1 MNQQQHYYRDSTLN
15 LAQADN
21 YTLLLQIDNDS
32 FAYAIAD
39 GNLLLACETNCSLS
53 ELTDPKQLY
62 ERLTAEY
69 KNTVIALP
77 AKAFVL
83 IPVSLFNTD
92 NIAEYARLLDVKDD
106 EKVIAQSL
114 DTQNYVVYKVGE
126 QLLNKVAN
134 YDIKNVVFA
143 PKGWMYAID
152 RSEPSVIDLFLN
164 INGNQVE
171 FAYYKKNR
179 LRFYNK
185 FEFTS
190 IEDLIYYAVFVSDE
204 LELKQ
209 NSTAL
214 IVSGNV
220 NEEYELYKRLSE
232 YFQVVMINDIRV
244 LDLPANIQS
253 SQILSLSALSLCA
266 S

>member
-1 MNQQQHYYRDSTLN
+1 MNQQIHTYRDSTLN
-15 LAQADN
+15 MAEADN
-21 YTLLLQIDNDS
+21 YTLLVQVNPDS
-32 FAYAIAD
+32 FAYAIVED
-39 GNLLLACETNCSLS
+39 KLLLACETNCSLN
-53 ELTDPKQLY
+53 ELTDPKQLD

-69 KNTVIALP
+69 KNTVITLP

-83 IPVSLFNTD
+83 IPVSLFNAD
-92 NIAEYARLLDVKDD
+92 NIAEYARLLDVKDG
-106 EKVIAQSL
+106 EKVIAQQL
-114 DTQNYVVYKVGE
+114 DAQNYVVYKVDE
-126 QLLNKVAN
+126 QLLNRVTN
-134 YDIKNVVFA
+134 YDIKNVAFA
-143 PKGWMYAID
+143 PKGWMHAID
-152 RSEPSVIDLFLN
+152 RSEPSVTDLFLN

-214 IVSGNV
+214 IISGNV
-220 NEEYELYKRLSE
+220 NEEYELYTRLSE

-244 LDLPANIQS
+244 LDLPANIPS
-253 SQILSLSALSLCA
+253 NQILSLSALSLCA

>member
-1 MNQQQHYYRDSTLN
+1 MNEQTYTYRDSTLN
-15 LAQADN
+15 LAEADN
-21 YTLLLQIDNDS
+21 YTLLVQVNPDS
-32 FAYAIAD
+32 FAYAIVED
-39 GNLLLACETNCSLS
+39 KLLLACETNCSLN
-53 ELTDPKQLY
+53 ELTHPKQLY

-69 KNTVIALP
+69 KSMVITLP

-83 IPVSLFNTD
+83 IPVGLFNAD
-92 NIAEYARLLDVKDD
+92 NIAEYARLLDVKDG
-106 EKVIAQSL
+106 EKVIAQQL
-114 DTQNYVVYKVGE
+114 DAQNYVVYKVDE
-126 QLLNKVAN
+126 QLLSKITN

-152 RSEPSVIDLFLN
+152 RSEPSVTDLFLN
-164 INGNQVE
+164 INGNYVE
-171 FAYYKKNR
+171 FAYYKNNR

-214 IVSGNV
+214 IISGNV

-244 LDLPANIQS
+244 LDLPANIPS
-253 SQILSLSALSLCA
+253 NQILSLSALSLCA

>member
-1 MNQQQHYYRDSTLN
+1 MSEQKHYYRDSTLN
-15 LAQADN
+15 LAEADN
-21 YTLLLQIDNDS
+21 YTLLLQLNADS
-32 FAYAIAD
+32 FAYAIVD
-39 GNLLLACETNCSLS
+39 NNHLLACETNCSLN

-62 ERLTAEY
+62 ERLTADY
-69 KNTVIALP
+69 KSTVIALP

-83 IPVSLFNTD
+83 MPVSLFNAD

-106 EKVIAQSL
+106 EKVIAQPL
-114 DTQNYVVYKVGE
+114 DVQNYVVYKVDE
-126 QLLNKVAN
+126 QLLSRIAN

-152 RSEPSVIDLFLN
+152 RSEPSVTDLFLN
-164 INGNQVE
+164 INGSEVE

-185 FEFTS
+185 FEFSS
-190 IEDLIYYAVFVSDE
+190 IEDLIYYTVFVSDE

-220 NEEYELYKRLSE
+220 EEEYELYKLLSE

>member
-1 MNQQQHYYRDSTLN
+1 MNQQTHTYRDSTLN

-21 YTLLLQIDNDS
+21 YTLLLQIDNNS

-62 ERLTAEY
+62 ERLTADY
-69 KNTVIALP
+69 KSTVISLP

-83 IPVSLFNTD
+83 IPDSLFTKD
-92 NIAEYARLLDVKDD
+92 NVAEYARLLDVKFG
-106 EKVIAQSL
+106 EKVVAQAL
-114 DTQNYVVYKVGE
+114 DTQNQVVYKVDE
-126 QLLNKVAN
+126 QLYNTATK
-134 YDIKNVVFA
+134 YGIKNIVFA

-152 RSEPSVIDLFLN
+152 RSEPSATDLFLN
-164 INGNQVE
+164 INSNQVE
-171 FAYYKKNR
+171 YAYYKNNR

-185 FEFTS
+185 FEFNS
-190 IEDLIYYAVFVSDE
+190 VEDLIYYTIFVSDE
-204 LELKQ
+204 LELSQ
-209 NSTAL
+209 QSTAL
-214 IVSGNV
+214 IVSGNIT
-220 NEEYELYKRLSE
+220 EEYELYKRLSE
-232 YFQVVMINDIRV
+232 YFAVVMINDIRV
-244 LDLPANIQS
+244 LDLPANIPS

>member
-1 MNQQQHYYRDSTLN
+1 MNEQTHTYRDSTLN
-15 LAQADN
+15 MAEADN
-21 YTLLLQIDNDS
+21 YTLLVQVNPES
-32 FAYAIAD
+32 FAYAIVED
-39 GNLLLACETNCSLS
+39 KHLLACETNCSLS
-53 ELTDPKQLY
+53 ELTQPEQLY

-69 KNTVIALP
+69 KNTVITLP

-83 IPVSLFNTD
+83 IPVSLFNAD
-92 NIAEYARLLDVKDD
+92 NIAEYARLLDVKEG
-106 EKVIAQSL
+106 EKVIAQPL
-114 DTQNYVVYKVGE
+114 DAQNYVVYKVDE
-126 QLLNKVAN
+126 QLLNRVTN

-152 RSEPSVIDLFLN
+152 RSEPSVTDLFLN

-220 NEEYELYKRLSE
+220 DEEYELYKRLSE

-244 LDLPANIQS
+244 LDLPANISS

>member
-1 MNQQQHYYRDSTLN
+1 MNEQTHTYRDSTLN
-15 LAQADN
+15 MAEADN
-21 YTLLLQIDNDS
+21 YTLLLQVNPES
-32 FAYAIAD
+32 FAYAIVED
-39 GNLLLACETNCSLS
+39 KHLLACETNCNLN
-53 ELTDPKQLY
+53 ELTHPEQLY

-69 KNTVIALP
+69 KNMVITLP

-83 IPVSLFNTD
+83 IPVSLFNED

-114 DTQNYVVYKVGE
+114 DTQNYVVYKVDE
-126 QLLNKVAN
+126 QLLSRVNN

-152 RSEPSVIDLFLN
+152 RSEPSVTDLFLN
-164 INGNQVE
+164 ISGNQVE
-171 FAYYKKNR
+171 FAYYKNNR

-185 FEFTS
+185 FEFVS
-190 IEDLIYYAVFVSDE
+190 IEDLIYYTVFVSDE

-209 NSTAL
+209 QSTAL

-232 YFQVVMINDIRV
+232 YFAVVMINDIRV
-244 LDLPANIQS
+244 LDLPANIPS
-253 SQILSLSALSLCA
+253 NQILSLSALSLCA